1 MQFLNPAALSL
12 LLLIPIVVVFL
23 HRQERVYLGR
33 LRLVQSSLTDSEN
46 LGQHRRRLV
55 VWGICIVLVIV
66 ALARPAWRIEIEPV
80 ETQGVS
86 VMFVLDVSRS
96 MDAQDVQPSRL
107 ERAKLSLEDLF
118 KLLSGNE
125 MGLILFAGN
134 AVVQFPLTTDTL
146 SAADFVR
153 HVSTASLSEQGT
165 NLTDAIRLA
174 MLALKSASKGKHLIV
189 LLTDGEGH
197 EGNPTES
204 AAAASQSDI
213 TIFPVGY
220 GESAGTLIPIHN
232 ADGSIVDKTDSSGNR
247 VVSALDEAT
256 LKAVAEATGGQY
268 VHASADGSEVRSLM
282 ELIKQFVPE
291 TLNRGVQTKPVE
303 HFDLFLVL
311 AVVLLA
317 IEILLP
323 LARPDTA

>member
-1 MQFLNPAALSL
+1 MQFLNPIALW
-12 LLLIPIVVVFL
+12 LLILVPIAVVFF
-23 HRQERVYLGR
+23 RRREMVYLKR
-33 LRLVQSSLTDSEN
+33 LRLVQSRVTESELIRRN
-46 LGQHRRRLV
+46 RRRLTI
-55 VWGICIVLVIV
+55 WGICTVLVII
-66 ALARPAWRIEIEPV
+66 ALGRPAWGLEIEPV

-107 ERAKLSLEDLF
+107 ERAKLSLEDLL

-134 AVVQFPLTTDTL
+134 AVLQFPLTTDTV

-153 HVSTASLSEQGT
+153 QVSTSSLTEQGT
-165 NLTDAIRLA
+165 NITDAIQLA

-197 EGNPTES
+197 EGKPID
-204 AAAASQSDI
+204 AAIAGSQSDI
-213 TIFPVGY
+213 TIFSVGY
-220 GESAGTLIPIHN
+220 GDAAGTLIPIHN
-232 ADGSIVDKTDSSGNR
+232 ADGSIIDKTDSSGNR

-256 LKAVAEATGGQY
+256 LKSVAEATGGQY
-268 VHASADGSEVRSLM
+268 IHASADGDEVSRLM
-282 ELIKQFVPE
+282 ELVKQFVPE
-291 TLNRGVQTKPVE
+291 TLNRGVQTKPIE
-303 HFDLFLVL
+303 HFDFFLTL
-311 AVVLLA
+311 AVILLA

-323 LARPDTA
+323 IARPQTA

>member
-1 MQFLNPAALSL
+1 MQFLNPAALWLSL
-12 LLLIPIVVVFL
+12 LFPIAIVLFR
-23 HRQERVYLGR
+23 RQETTYLKR
-33 LRLVQSSLTDSEN
+33 LRLVQSGLTEN
-46 LGQHRRRLV
+46 EGINNQRRRLV

-66 ALARPAWRIEIEPV
+66 SIARPAWGIEIEPV

-86 VMFVLDVSRS
+86 VMFLLDVSRS

-118 KLLSGNE
+118 KTLSGNE

-153 HVSTASLSEQGT
+153 HVNTASMMEQGT
-165 NLTDAIRLA
+165 NIRDAIRLA
-174 MLALKSASKGKHLIV
+174 MLGLKSASKGKHLIV

-197 EGNPTES
+197 EGDPVE
-204 AAAASQSDI
+204 AAATAAQTNI
-213 TIFPVGY
+213 TIFSIGY
-220 GESAGTLIPIHN
+220 GNASGTLIPIHN

-256 LKAVAEATGGQY
+256 LKSVAETTGGQY
-268 VHASADGSEVRSLM
+268 IPAGADGSEVRKLM
-282 ELIKQFVPE
+282 ERIKQFVPE
-291 TLNRGVQTKPVE
+291 TLNKGVQTKPLE
-303 HFDLFLVL
+303 HFDLFLGL
-311 AVVLLA
+311 AVVLLTF
-317 IEILLP
+317 EILLP
-323 LARPDTA
+323 LVRPQAA